1 MRKGIA
7 VALNGPR
14 HGEFFMAD
22 HFTFL
27 DGRAGLVCGKILP
40 RRSLAARSP
49 TFCNIYG
56 SDLRTAVRTTPIHK
70 H

>member
-1 MRKGIA
+1 MRKGNA

-27 DGRAGLVCGKILP
+27 DGRAETGVWENLASF
-40 RRSLAARSP
+40 RQRSLGARSYLLQYLWQAIFGRP
-49 TFCNIYG
+49 
-56 SDLRTAVRTTPIHK
+56 
-70 H
+70 